1 MSKKISRIKSNLP
14 INEEGGGL
22 GTLFIGLSV
31 ILLILMI
38 FINIADYS
46 LYTYKRNEVSKAMD
60 YAVTA
65 ASQQIKAEHLEE
77 MSKGFSDT
85 SGKKLLEGVEIN
97 MSTASA
103 AFNEIF
109 YRNVSLSSININN
122 NLLLCSTTLTN
133 GSLKYTIHANGS
145 TFEQGEIKEPSELE
159 NIINTALSCLWP
171 DSDKTGIYING
182 NPRTNMVERGI
193 YLFAVISDIEIKG
206 LISKRKISLSS
217 FAGAKLERGH

>member
-1 MSKKISRIKSNLP
+1 MSKKISRITSNLP
-14 INEEGGGL
+14 INEKGGGL
-22 GTLFIGLSV
+22 GTLFIGLSAIV
-31 ILLILMI
+31 LLLMI

-65 ASQQIKAEHLEE
+65 ASQQIKAEHPEE

-122 NLLLCSTTLTN
+122 NLLLCSTTLKN

-159 NIINTALSCLWP
+159 NIINTALSRLRP

-182 NPRTNMVERGI
+182 NPRTNMVEKGT
-193 YLFAVISDIEIKG
+193 YLFALIRDIEIKG

>member
-1 MSKKISRIKSNLP
+1 MSKQIRCLITNLSA
-14 INEEGGGL
+14 NEEGGGL
-22 GTLFIGLSV
+22 GTLFIGLSA
-31 ILLILMI
+31 ILLLLII

-65 ASQQIKAEHLEE
+65 ASQQIKAERIEE
-77 MSKGFSDT
+77 MSRGFSDV
-85 SGKKLLEGVEIN
+85 SGKMLLEGVEIN
-97 MSTASA
+97 MSKASA

-109 YRNVSLSSININN
+109 YRNVSLSGININN

-133 GSLKYTIHANGS
+133 DSLKYTIYANGS

-159 NIINTALSCLWP
+159 NIINTAFSCLWP

-182 NPRTNMVERGI
+182 NPKTNMVEKGT
-193 YLFAVISDIEIKG
+193 YLFAVIIDIEIKG

-217 FAGAKLERGH
+217 FAGAKLERDR